1 MKNITTIL
9 VLAALLVLSAC
20 SKVTP
25 GGNAV
30 TVKAGCTYRG
40 GTADG
45 LPDGYGVLARGDS
58 AVYCGQWK
66 AGKRHG
72 TAAVTDP
79 QGRTVTATFRA
90 DTVVSGTVAD
100 SLALTR
106 ANLTASTAPAA
117 TAFTADATA
126 LTMTGHGA
134 RARETASDA
143 A

>member
-9 VLAALLVLSAC
+9 VLAALLMLSAC

-58 AVYCGQWK
+58 A
-66 AGKRHG
+66 AGTHSDGNVQGGHRCERNSSRQPRHL
-72 TAAVTDP
+72 P
-79 QGRTVTATFRA
+79 RRT
-90 DTVVSGTVAD
+90 
-100 SLALTR
+100 
-106 ANLTASTAPAA
+106 
-117 TAFTADATA
+117 
-126 LTMTGHGA
+126 
-134 RARETASDA
+134 
-143 A
+143 